1 MKKTI
6 ATIAGLA
13 MFFTVSV
20 AAAQMRP
27 MTPAQPSPGQP
38 PAGTHAPGQQSQQ
51 PMMGQ
56 GMMGMMCPMMGQS
69 MMGMGMGSG
78 MMGGTMGMSD
88 PKAQARML
96 KLRGDMMK
104 AMGEVLL
111 KHAQE
116 LEQAK

>member
-6 ATIAGLA
+6 AMAAGL
-13 MFFTVSV
+13 TVLFSV
-20 AAAQMRP
+20 SMAVAQMRP
-27 MTPAQPSPGQP
+27 MTPAQPTQGQP
-38 PAGTHAPGQQSQQ
+38 PAGTHAPGQQPQQ
-51 PMMGQ
+51 PMMGH

-69 MMGMGMGSG
+69 MVGMGMGSG
-78 MMGGTMGMSD
+78 MMGMSD
-88 PKAQARML
+88 PKAQARTL

-116 LEQAK
+116 IEQAKP